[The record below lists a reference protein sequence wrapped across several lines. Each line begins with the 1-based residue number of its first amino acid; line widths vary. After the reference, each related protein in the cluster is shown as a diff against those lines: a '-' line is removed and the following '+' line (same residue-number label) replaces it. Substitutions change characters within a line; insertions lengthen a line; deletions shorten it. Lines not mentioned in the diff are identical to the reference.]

1 MVHIVPKTAAAAL
14 CSALALTACTPVD
27 RAETDAQDPALANL
41 DTSRACFFTREI
53 NGFSNAPNGP
63 HGRDR
68 LYVSTGV
75 REQWLLETR
84 GACPELDFSMQVG
97 FDTRGRTSMCTGD
110 LETLVVPDRVRGTV
124 DRCPVEVLG
133 RVIEQDDEAED

>member
-1 MVHIVPKTAAAAL
+1 MNHIVPKSIVAAAS
-14 CSALALTACTPVD
+14 CALALTACTPVE
-27 RAETDAQDPALANL
+27 RAEADAQDAALANL

-53 NGFSNAPNGP
+53 NGYSNAPDGP

-68 LYVSTGV
+68 IYVSTGV
-75 REQWLLETR
+75 REEWLVETR
-84 GACPELDFSMQVG
+84 GACPELDFSMEVG

-110 LETLVVPDRVRGTV
+110 FETLLVPDRLSGRV

-133 RVIEQDDEAED
+133 RVIQDDESQE